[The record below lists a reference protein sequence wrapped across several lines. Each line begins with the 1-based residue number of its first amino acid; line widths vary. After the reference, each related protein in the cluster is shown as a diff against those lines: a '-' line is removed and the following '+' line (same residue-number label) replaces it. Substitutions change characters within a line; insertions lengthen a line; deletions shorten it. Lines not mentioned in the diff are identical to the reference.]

1 MRFWGCTRFFR
12 QPQTVQTETL
22 WNFLTFNDIVDQTM
36 GRLREENAKL
46 RSQVMELQALR
57 TAWNIGTI
65 CFFSHVVLSFLSENR
80 WTWGKYPK
88 ILWCIIL
95 YHPLPHQSGHI
106 LMGIH
111 HFWTKP
117 CGFYRKLGGQRSSTG
132 WTWDCC
138 FQWFLITRLYRFMVF
153 DTMKP
158 ELGNLERESRDSNHS
173 NIWRRIAMRWNS

>member
-1 MRFWGCTRFFR
+1 MVLFLRENDDKTHDFYTYDKSLRFWGCTRFFR

-88 ILWCIIL
+88 ILWCIIITPSKWPYFDGYPPFL
-95 YHPLPHQSGHI
+95 DKT
-106 LMGIH
+106 M
-111 HFWTKP
+111 
-117 CGFYRKLGGQRSSTG
+117 
-132 WTWDCC
+132 
-138 FQWFLITRLYRFMVF
+138 WFLQETWWPKIIYWLNMGLLLSMIFNHQVVPIYGIWYHETR
-153 DTMKP
+153 
-158 ELGNLERESRDSNHS
+158 NWQSRKGV
-173 NIWRRIAMRWNS
+173 